1 MADSTSE
8 STETIRIVVDARGA
22 KSGSAEVR
30 RGLREVKT
38 EAEATNASLSRMER
52 ALGAVGGQIRSLA
65 AVAGAAL
72 GIRAI
77 VQAADAYTGL
87 TNQLRVAGLAGDDLT
102 KVQDRLFA
110 AANRNGAQISA
121 VTQLYSRGAMAAG
134 DLGATQ
140 EKLLQFVDGVTA
152 GLKVQGGSAEAS
164 SGALLQLSQALGG
177 GIVRAEEFNSVLEG
191 AFPIAQAAAR
201 GIDGMNGSVSKL
213 RTAVADGK
221 VTSAVFFDGLLKGF
235 KQTEQQAAGMNMT
248 IAGATTTLGNSWI
261 RLVGS
266 VDRATGASSGLAKAI
281 TGVASMLDLARGAA
295 DKFAASIG
303 GIAEG
308 TVIAGTA
315 LAVAFAPAALSAMAT
330 GFGVLGA
337 AGIAAVR
344 GITAAMM
351 ANPIGA
357 LAVAITGA
365 VAAAYY
371 FRDEIQKAIG
381 VDVVGVAKTAAN
393 FVINS
398 FVAAYEDI
406 KLAWSR
412 LPTALGDVAISAAN
426 AVIGAVEDMVNGAAK
441 RIDVLIEKANKV
453 NPFKPIP
460 TIGSVKFDRLENPYE
475 GSADNYL
482 RDREAMLRRVYGS
495 DPTGAVGDSVRRAF
509 NRPDPPPL
517 GGPTGGGGGP
527 PPNKGAEDA
536 QKKYE
541 KLKDQLELT
550 ARAQDQMTAAARAG
564 DVAFEEQ
571 KVTLEAQQKILDIFG
586 VTVGRGNEKLEELR
600 KLLLSISQGKAAEA
614 FNVATT
620 ELEKQNEVL
629 EVQNRMMGQAPE
641 LIAQEIAM
649 IKVRQD
655 VEKAGGKLSQEEI
668 DRRFKAVE
676 VGELLKAQ
684 GEELK
689 RASEMWLEPLKSG
702 LQSIQASAADMWEN
716 ILQNGKF
723 SMEEFGQLFIKTARR
738 AAAELLALSTIRPV
752 IGMGVEALGS
762 IGLVSP
768 GTASALGYGGSSGGG
783 GSGGLSSMGGGG
795 LGNLFGGSSG
805 FFSRPIASLFPSATP
820 SGGFASVGDLLASG
834 QTGASAAQ
842 SGIGGLGG
850 ISIGQGLG
858 ALGGFGMGAYQLF
871 SANGNTGK
879 TIGGIGSMIGAA
891 VSLIPGVGQIAGPII
906 SILSSIVPSLFGES
920 NTRTHS
926 STNANLR
933 YGNGSWYTTGGAYGP
948 GANSSQSESQLRG
961 LTGGIDSVFSLLG
974 GVKDAGKVWGLDAS
988 SWTAQGKDWSY
999 TSNATHLVDPNG
1011 NREAWRMNMGDMMDT
1026 GAAQVAIRS
1035 ILGGAVGEISTTMTG
1050 ALKAMSAASMGI
1062 KETAESIVFVD
1073 EVYERLGKG
1082 ALTVRT
1088 QFRELEKQFGDMT
1101 DTAKKLGLSLAPVE
1115 AEQKKATERLGQDY
1129 VDSLIDP
1136 IAAGLRAWEDEKKSI
1151 LANIDYI
1158 SQHTDVV
1165 VDAARINEA
1174 LLRKEAALKE
1184 QLYGGSIALLEDAI
1198 ARLTPGGN
1206 LANLDPS
1213 GTMAGLQA
1221 SYQATYAQAAA
1232 GDAAAIGRF
1241 GAESTAYAEYAR
1253 GFYAGSPEYNAIRN
1267 QIVEALQTVQAS
1279 VVGPVAPSG
1288 DAANS
1293 ASNPNGAQMQQLM
1306 ATINNLV
1313 SELQA
1318 ERAESAKLR
1327 AVLSRHVTTQAA

>member
-1 MADSTSE
+1 MAD
-8 STETIRIVVDARGA
+8 ETRIIRIVVDSSKAVDGSSAATRAYERMEKAQRDVTSSLDRMERSLGRMAGFLKAQLALMLADVASRLIQMGKNAFDAASGLDELAEQLGVTNTYLQASQFLAVQNGVKLEQLETAYGKFSQKMGEAADGSKEMIEKLEQLGIKNLDLAGKLRPTEDLMQDVAAAIIGIEDPARRAAAAVDFFG
-22 KSGSAEVR
+22 KSGTKLLPMMADIANGADAMAAKMIAAGAYIGPATAKKLDELADGSERAGLRWRATLANMIAAAVDWYERNRELIARMTGGWSLLIEQLITNPQKVSAAIEEAYDRAGRALGDWIDTSKTAFDAVVIAGARFVAGFGEAIRSIPDLLGKAFVDGINKAIEGLEIGLGKITTQIEKYAPWLGIKGGSFNFGRVEGGGASLSDRNAGIRAAEDSAESEMRAKGYGRDYRAAREEQRQIDFADWFAKQEANYGSSSGAGTTGGGRSTVKGSGEDVADRMSKALGESARELDQARAFAEAADQGADAVARLEIHFKSLKTAQDVFGKAANDNTKGVTELTAKLEEQALATQKLKNLGDFRAGTAALRDQNELLEAEVR
-30 RGLREVKT
+30 
-38 EAEATNASLSRMER
+38 
-52 ALGAVGGQIRSLA
+52 LA
-65 AVAGAAL
+65 NEL
-72 GIRAI
+72 PDIRARELATLK
-77 VQAADAYTGL
+77 VMQEVRAKGL
-87 TNQLRVAGLAGDDLT
+87 SDNKEEIA
-102 KVQDRLFA
+102 DRL
-110 AANRNGAQISA
+110 A
-121 VTQLYSRGAMAAG
+121 VMETNERLKTQA
-134 DLGATQ
+134 
-140 EKLLQFVDGVTA
+140 
-152 GLKVQGGSAEAS
+152 
-164 SGALLQLSQALGG
+164 
-177 GIVRAEEFNSVLEG
+177 
-191 AFPIAQAAAR
+191 
-201 GIDGMNGSVSKL
+201 
-213 RTAVADGK
+213 
-221 VTSAVFFDGLLKGF
+221 
-235 KQTEQQAAGMNMT
+235 
-248 IAGATTTLGNSWI
+248 
-261 RLVGS
+261 
-266 VDRATGASSGLAKAI
+266 
-281 TGVASMLDLARGAA
+281 
-295 DKFAASIG
+295 
-303 GIAEG
+303 
-308 TVIAGTA
+308 
-315 LAVAFAPAALSAMAT
+315 
-330 GFGVLGA
+330 
-337 AGIAAVR
+337 
-344 GITAAMM
+344 
-351 ANPIGA
+351 
-357 LAVAITGA
+357 
-365 VAAAYY
+365 
-371 FRDEIQKAIG
+371 DEI
-381 VDVVGVAKTAAN
+381 
-393 FVINS
+393 
-398 FVAAYEDI
+398 
-406 KLAWSR
+406 
-412 LPTALGDVAISAAN
+412 
-426 AVIGAVEDMVNGAAK
+426 K
-441 RIDVLIEKANKV
+441 RSN
-453 NPFKPIP
+453 
-460 TIGSVKFDRLENPYE
+460 
-475 GSADNYL
+475 
-482 RDREAMLRRVYGS
+482 
-495 DPTGAVGDSVRRAF
+495 
-509 NRPDPPPL
+509 
-517 GGPTGGGGGP
+517 
-527 PPNKGAEDA
+527 
-536 QKKYE
+536 
-541 KLKDQLELT
+541 ELWT
-550 ARAQDQMTAAARAG
+550 
-564 DVAFEEQ
+564 
-571 KVTLEAQQKILDIFG
+571 
-586 VTVGRGNEKLEELR
+586 
-600 KLLLSISQGKAAEA
+600 
-614 FNVATT
+614 
-620 ELEKQNEVL
+620 
-629 EVQNRMMGQAPE
+629 
-641 LIAQEIAM
+641 
-649 IKVRQD
+649 
-655 VEKAGGKLSQEEI
+655 
-668 DRRFKAVE
+668 
-676 VGELLKAQ
+676 
-684 GEELK
+684 
-689 RASEMWLEPLKSG
+689 EPLKSA
-702 LQSIQASAADMWEN
+702 LQSIQSSAADMWEK
-716 ILQNGKF
+716 ILENGKF

-768 GTASALGYGGSSGGG
+768 GTASSLGYGGSSGGG
-783 GSGGLSSMGGGG
+783 GMPGMGGGG
-795 LGNLFGGSSG
+795 LGNLFGGSSS
-805 FFSRPIASLFPSATP
+805 FFSQPIASLFPSSTP

-834 QTGASAAQ
+834 QTGASAAA

-858 ALGGFGMGAYQLF
+858 AVAGIGMGAYNLF
-871 SANGNTGK
+871 NSKSTGQ
-879 TIGGIGSMIGAA
+879 TIGGIGSMIGGV
-891 VSLIPGVGQIAGPII
+891 VSLIPGIGQIAGPII
-906 SILSSIVPSLFGES
+906 SLASALLPSLLGES

-933 YGNGSWYTTGGAYGP
+933 YGSGSWYTTGGAYGS
-948 GANSSQSESQLRG
+948 GANSSQSESALRG
-961 LTGGIDSVFSLLG
+961 LSGGIDSVFDLMG

-1184 QLYGGSIALLEDAI
+1184 QLYGGSIAQLEDAI

-1279 VVGPVAPSG
+1279 VVGPVTPSG

-1306 ATINNLV
+1306 GTISNLV
-1313 SELQA
+1313 SELQS

-1327 AVLSRHVTTQAA
+1327 AVLSRYVTDAQTRSA